1 MSDSVSFFSNSAF
14 IYVSLLSL
22 LILVVLSF
30 VFLLS
35 CLLAKHNKP
44 KEWESSDLHGK
55 FLILF
60 QEKTEPYFLSSCSI
74 MKGIT
79 KIPESSLKQPYIF

>member
-1 MSDSVSFFSNSAF
+1 MSDSVPLFSNSAF

-30 VFLLS
+30 VLLLS

-44 KEWESSDLHGK
+44 KECESSDLHGR
-55 FLILF
+55 FLIFF
-60 QEKTEPYFLSSCSI
+60 QERTGPYFLSNCSI

-79 KIPESSLKQPYIF
+79 KLQNHP